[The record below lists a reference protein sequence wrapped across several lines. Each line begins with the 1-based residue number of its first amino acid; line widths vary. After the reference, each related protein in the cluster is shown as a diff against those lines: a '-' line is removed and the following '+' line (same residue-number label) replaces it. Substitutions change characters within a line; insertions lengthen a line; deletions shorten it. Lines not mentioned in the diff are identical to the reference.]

1 LVTFKKE
8 HSMATDTNES
18 ATVSSD
24 PGRSNAQAADTK
36 QSAGIPHVI
45 REQAIATWSHTKE
58 KARSTLNDQ
67 QQAAAA
73 GIGDLADAL
82 HTAAGDLGSKDKK
95 TVSDLAE
102 EAANGLE
109 RLSQTLRGKELGTM
123 VHEAEAF
130 ARREP
135 ALFLGA
141 AVAAGFLAVRFL
153 KSSSEPP
160 RMPRATE
167 RTPER
172 VEIAPASDDVA

>member
-1 LVTFKKE
+1 MSNDKV
-8 HSMATDTNES
+8 ES
-18 ATVSSD
+18 ATTATSD
-24 PGRSNAQAADTK
+24 SGRSAARGSDAT
-36 QSAGIPHVI
+36 QGAGISHVI
-45 REQAIATWSHTKE
+45 REQASATWSDTKE
-58 KARSTLNDQ
+58 KARSALNEQ

-82 HTAAGDLGSKDKK
+82 HTAASDLGRKDNR

-109 RLSQTLRGKELGTM
+109 RLSQTLRGKDLGTM
-123 VHEAEAF
+123 VHDAEEF

-153 KSSSEPP
+153 KSSSDPA
-160 RMPRATE
+160 RVRHAIE

-172 VEIAPASDDVA
+172 MEIAHASDDAA